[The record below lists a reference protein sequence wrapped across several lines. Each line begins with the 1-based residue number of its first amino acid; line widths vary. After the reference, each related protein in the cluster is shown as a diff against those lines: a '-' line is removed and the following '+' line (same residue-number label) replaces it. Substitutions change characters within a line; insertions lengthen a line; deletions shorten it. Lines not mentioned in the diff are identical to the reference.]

1 MLLITGINFK
11 KTQRLIMVMAVFG
24 SPTREQ
30 NMSQTPSNI
39 QRAAVIGAGTM
50 GRGIV
55 MCLANAGVAVQ
66 WVDNNP
72 QMLEQALTSV
82 ADTYAHS
89 VRQGRIDQAEADDRI
104 ARVTTAPDYAA
115 IRDVDLVIE
124 AVYENLELKQK
135 IFRELDALLKPEAI
149 LASNTSALDIDA
161 IAAVTRR
168 PQQVLGLHFFSP
180 AHIMKL
186 LEIVRGAQTAPA
198 VLEAALA
205 LGKRMGKVSIVAG
218 NCPGFIGNRMLRT
231 YTHEARKMLL
241 EGAFPHQVD
250 AALQGFGFAMG
261 AFRMYDVVGVDLEW
275 RARQLSGTGQD
286 APQFQV
292 DNRLC
297 EAGRF
302 GQKSG
307 NGYYHYEPGS
317 RQAEHDPQVDALV
330 LQVSED
336 LGFHRRE
343 IGPEEV
349 LERCL
354 LALVN
359 EGAKILEEGIAGSA
373 HDIDL
378 VYLNG
383 YGFPADKGGP
393 MAWADQQGL
402 ADVHQRLVALETRQ
416 GDHWRPAR
424 LIGELAAGGKGFADK

>member
-1 MLLITGINFK
+1 
-11 KTQRLIMVMAVFG
+11 
-24 SPTREQ
+24 
-30 NMSQTPSNI
+30 MSQIEI

-72 QMLEQALTSV
+72 QMLEQALTAV
-82 ADTYAHS
+82 TETYAHN
-89 VRQGRIDQAEADDRI
+89 VRQGRIDQVEADARR
-104 ARVTTAPDYAA
+104 ARVSAAADYPA

-135 IFRELDALLKPEAI
+135 IFRELDGLLQPRAI

-168 PQQVLGLHFFSP
+168 PRQVLGLHFFSP

-186 LEIVRGAQTAPA
+186 LEIVRGAATAPQ
-198 VLEAALA
+198 VLEASLA
-205 LGKRMGKVSIVAG
+205 LGERMGKVSVVSG

-231 YTHEARKMLL
+231 YVLEARKMLL
-241 EGAFPHQVD
+241 EGAFPYQVD

-261 AFRMYDVVGVDLEW
+261 PFRMYDVVGIDLEW
-275 RARQLSGTGQD
+275 RARQLAGKGQE
-286 APQFQV
+286 AHEVQV

-307 NGYYHYEPGS
+307 KGYYHYEPGS
-317 RQAEHDPQVDALV
+317 RQAEHDVQVDALV
-330 LQVSED
+330 QEVSEG
-336 LGFHRRE
+336 LGYRRRD
-343 IGPEEV
+343 IGPEEI

-373 HDIDL
+373 QDIDL

-393 MAWADQQGL
+393 MSWADRQGLVSIQQGL
-402 ADVHQRLVALETRQ
+402 LRLQAES
-416 GDHWRPAR
+416 GAHWKPAR
-424 LIGELAAGGKGFADK
+424 LIDELVQAGKGFADHRAIG

>member
-1 MLLITGINFK
+1 
-11 KTQRLIMVMAVFG
+11 
-24 SPTREQ
+24 
-30 NMSQTPSNI
+30 MSQIDI

-72 QMLEQALTSV
+72 QMLEQALTAV
-82 ADTYAHS
+82 TETYAHN
-89 VRQGRIDQAEADDRI
+89 VRQGRIDQAEADARRARI
-104 ARVTTAPDYAA
+104 SAAADYPA

-124 AVYENLELKQK
+124 AIYENLELKQQ
-135 IFRELDALLKPEAI
+135 IFRQLDGLLQPRAI

-168 PQQVLGLHFFSP
+168 PRQVLGLHFFSP

-186 LEIVRGAQTAPA
+186 LEIVRGAATAPQ

-205 LGKRMGKVSIVAG
+205 LGERMGKVSVVSG

-231 YTHEARKMLL
+231 YVLEARKMLL
-241 EGAFPHQVD
+241 EGAFPYQVD

-261 AFRMYDVVGVDLEW
+261 PFRMYDVVGIDLEW
-275 RARQLSGTGQD
+275 RARQLAGKGQE
-286 APQFQV
+286 AHEVQV

-307 NGYYHYEPGS
+307 KGYYHYEPGS
-317 RQAEHDPQVDALV
+317 RQAEHDVQVDALV
-330 LQVSED
+330 QEVSEG
-336 LGFHRRE
+336 LGYRRRD
-343 IGPEEV
+343 IGPEEI

-383 YGFPADKGGP
+383 YGFAADKGGP
-393 MAWADQQGL
+393 MSWADGQGLVSIQQGL
-402 ADVHQRLVALETRQ
+402 LRLQAES
-416 GDHWRPAR
+416 GAHWKPAR
-424 LIGELAAGGKGFADK
+424 LIDELVQAGKGFADHRAIG

>member
-1 MLLITGINFK
+1 
-11 KTQRLIMVMAVFG
+11 
-24 SPTREQ
+24 
-30 NMSQTPSNI
+30 MSQTSFDI

-55 MCLANAGVAVQ
+55 MCLANAGVPVQ

-72 QMLEQALTSV
+72 QMLEQALV
-82 ADTYAHS
+82 AVAETYAHN
-89 VRQGRIDQAEADDRI
+89 VRQGRIDQAEADARI
-104 ARVTTAPDYAA
+104 ARVRVAADYAA

-124 AVYENLELKQK
+124 AVYENLELKQR
-135 IFRELDALLKPEAI
+135 IFRELDSVLKPGAI
-149 LASNTSALDIDA
+149 LASNTSELDIDA
-161 IAAVTRR
+161 IAAVTQR

-186 LEIVRGAQTAPA
+186 LEVVRGAQTAPA
-198 VLEAALA
+198 VLDAALA
-205 LGKRMGKVSIVAG
+205 LGTRMGKVSVVAG
-218 NCPGFIGNRMLRT
+218 NCRGFIGNRMLNT
-231 YTHEARKMLL
+231 YVLEARKMLL
-241 EGAFPHQVD
+241 EGAYPQQVD
-250 AALQGFGFAMG
+250 AALQAFGFAMG
-261 AFRMYDVVGVDLEW
+261 PFRMFDVVGIDLQW
-275 RARQLSGTGQD
+275 RARELAGKGQD
-286 APQFQV
+286 APEVQV

-297 EAGRF
+297 ELGRF

-317 RQAEHDPQVDALV
+317 RQAEHDPEVDALV
-330 LQVSED
+330 LSVSEG

-343 IGPEEV
+343 IGPEEI

-359 EGAKILEEGIAGSA
+359 EGAKILEEGIAGSS
-373 HDIDL
+373 HDIDR

-402 ADVHQRLVALETRQ
+402 AEIHRRLLDLETRQ
-416 GDHWRPAR
+416 GEHWAPAT
-424 LIGELAAGGKGFADK
+424 LINQLAGQGKGFAA

>member
-1 MLLITGINFK
+1 
-11 KTQRLIMVMAVFG
+11 
-24 SPTREQ
+24 
-30 NMSQTPSNI
+30 MSQTPFQI

-55 MCLANAGVAVQ
+55 MCLANAGVPVQ

-72 QMLEQALTSV
+72 QMLDQALTAI
-82 ADTYAHS
+82 ADTWAHN
-89 VRQGRIDQAEADDRI
+89 VRQGRIDQAEADARI
-104 ARVTTAPDYAA
+104 ARVAAALDYPA

-124 AVYENLELKQK
+124 AVYENLELKQN
-135 IFRELDALLKPEAI
+135 IFRELDGLLKPEAI

-161 IAAVTRR
+161 IAAVTQR

-198 VLEAALA
+198 VLEAAGA
-205 LGKRMGKVSIVAG
+205 LGQRMGKVSVVAG
-218 NCPGFIGNRMLRT
+218 NCFGFIGNRMLNT
-231 YTHEARKMLL
+231 YVLEARKMLL
-241 EGAFPHQVD
+241 EGAFPYQVD

-261 AFRMYDVVGVDLEW
+261 PFRMYDVVGIDLGW
-275 RARQLSGTGQD
+275 RARELAGVGQD
-286 APQFQV
+286 EAEIQV

-297 EAGRF
+297 ELGRF

-307 NGYYHYEPGS
+307 NGFYHYEPGS
-317 RQAEHDPQVDALV
+317 RQAEHDVEVDALV
-330 LQVSED
+330 QRVSEE
-336 LGFHRRE
+336 LGYQRRE
-343 IGPEEV
+343 ISTEEI

-359 EGAKILEEGIAGSA
+359 EGAKILQEGIADCA
-373 HDIDL
+373 HDIDR

-402 ADVHQRLVALETRQ
+402 ANIHARLLRLEAEQGAL
-416 GDHWRPAR
+416 WKPAR
-424 LIGELAAGGKGFADK
+424 VIAELAAKDGRFAQWQAV

>member
-1 MLLITGINFK
+1 
-11 KTQRLIMVMAVFG
+11 
-24 SPTREQ
+24 
-30 NMSQTPSNI
+30 MSQTPFQI

-55 MCLANAGVAVQ
+55 MCLANAGVPVQ

-72 QMLEQALTSV
+72 QMLDQALT
-82 ADTYAHS
+82 AIAQTWAHN
-89 VRQGRIDQAEADDRI
+89 VRQGRIDQAEADARI
-104 ARVTTAPDYAA
+104 ARVTAAADYAA
-115 IRDVDLVIE
+115 ISEVDLVIE
-124 AVYENLELKQK
+124 AVYENLELKQQ
-135 IFRELDALLKPEAI
+135 IFRQLDGLLKPQAI

-161 IAAVTRR
+161 IAAVTQR

-198 VLEAALA
+198 VLQAAKA
-205 LGKRMGKVSIVAG
+205 LGERMGKVSVVAG
-218 NCPGFIGNRMLRT
+218 NCFGFIGNRMLNT
-231 YTHEARKMLL
+231 YVLEARKMLL
-241 EGAFPHQVD
+241 EGAFPYQVD

-261 AFRMYDVVGVDLEW
+261 PFRMYDVVGIDLGW
-275 RARQLSGTGQD
+275 RARELAGVGQD
-286 APQFQV
+286 EDEDEIQV

-297 EAGRF
+297 EQGRF

-317 RQAEHDPQVDALV
+317 RQAEHDPEVDALV
-330 LQVSED
+330 QRVSEQ
-336 LGFHRRE
+336 LGYQRRE
-343 IGPEEV
+343 IGAEEI

-359 EGAKILEEGIAGSA
+359 EGAKILQEGIAESA
-373 HDIDL
+373 RDIDL

-402 ADVHQRLVALETRQ
+402 AAIE
-416 GDHWRPAR
+416 AR
-424 LIGELAAGGKGFADK
+424 LLRLEAEQGALWKPAEIIRQLAASGGQLARYPAD

>member
-1 MLLITGINFK
+1 
-11 KTQRLIMVMAVFG
+11 
-24 SPTREQ
+24 
-30 NMSQTPSNI
+30 MSQTPLQI

-55 MCLANAGVAVQ
+55 MCLANAGVPVQ

-72 QMLEQALTSV
+72 QMLDQALT
-82 ADTYAHS
+82 AIAQTWAHN
-89 VRQGRIDQAEADDRI
+89 VRQGRIDQAEADARI
-104 ARVTTAPDYAA
+104 ARVTAAADYAA
-115 IRDVDLVIE
+115 ISEVDLVIE
-124 AVYENLELKQK
+124 AVYENLELKQQ
-135 IFRELDALLKPEAI
+135 IFRQLDGLLKPQAI

-161 IAAVTRR
+161 IAAVTQR

-198 VLEAALA
+198 VLQAAKA
-205 LGKRMGKVSIVAG
+205 LGDRMGKVSVVAG
-218 NCPGFIGNRMLRT
+218 NCFGFIGNRMLNT
-231 YTHEARKMLL
+231 YVLEARKMLL
-241 EGAFPHQVD
+241 EGAFPYQVD

-261 AFRMYDVVGVDLEW
+261 PFRMYDVVGIDLGW
-275 RARQLSGTGQD
+275 RARELAGVGQD
-286 APQFQV
+286 EDEIQV

-297 EAGRF
+297 EQGRF

-330 LQVSED
+330 LRVSEQ
-336 LGFHRRE
+336 LGYQRRE
-343 IGPEEV
+343 IGAEEI

-359 EGAKILEEGIAGSA
+359 EGAKILQEGIAESA
-373 HDIDL
+373 RDIDL

-393 MAWADQQGL
+393 MAWADQQVL
-402 ADVHQRLVALETRQ
+402 AAIEARLLRLEAEQGALWKPAGIIRELVASGGQL
-416 GDHWRPAR
+416 AR
-424 LIGELAAGGKGFADK
+424 YQAD